1 MLTYTA
7 LVVLLASTTLSL
19 TSANAVWPK
28 CKLITTNKKRDF
40 PSLLFKHISK
50 PNENNNLIVS
60 PYSIQSAL
68 TLVYMGA
75 EGPTAQE
82 FQNVLHYNSSNKTE
96 IAQNFSRI
104 ENSVLTSNSD
114 LTQLQNANRIY
125 TRFDLVPKF
134 NEIARKYFK
143 AEAEMV
149 DFKLKEETA
158 SKINAWVE
166 DNTNKKITNLIN
178 PASIDDYTTAIL
190 VNAIYFKAQWAEQF
204 SKRFT
209 QKQPFFVSE
218 KKSLDVDTMSGEIN
232 CKYVTLTNFDATAI
246 ELQYTDTDIVM
257 DVILPNKIQGLKELE
272 RKISLSDLR
281 KVFENVNE
289 EDVNVKLPKFKIEFE
304 TGLIPVLT
312 EMGMKTS
319 FEYGAN
325 FKGLFNTNV
334 PVKIS
339 DVIHKAFIEVNEYG
353 SEAAAS
359 TYTKVVFLSYSEPRW
374 TFKADHPF
382 MFVIRNPNAVLFVGH
397 VKNFDN

>member
-7 LVVLLASTTLSL
+7 LVVLLAATTLSL
-19 TSANAVWPK
+19 ATANAVWSK
-28 CKLITTNKKRDF
+28 SRLLTTNKGKDF
-40 PSLLFKHISK
+40 PSLLFNYISK
-50 PNENNNLIVS
+50 PNEKNNLIVS

-68 TLVYMGA
+68 TLVYMGT
-75 EGPTAQE
+75 EERTAQE
-82 FQNVLHYNSSNKTE
+82 FENVLHYNSSNKTE
-96 IAQNFSRI
+96 IAKNFSHI
-104 ENSVLTSNSD
+104 VNSVLTSNSD
-114 LTQLQNANRIY
+114 LTQIQTANRIY
-125 TRFDLVPKF
+125 TRFDLAPKF

-166 DNTNKKITNLIN
+166 ENTSKKITNLIK
-178 PASIDDYTTAIL
+178 PDSIDDYTTAIL

-204 SKRFT
+204 SKRLT

-218 KKSLDVDTMSGEIN
+218 NKSLDVDTMSGEIK
-232 CKYVTLTNFDATAI
+232 CKYVALPNFDATAI

-257 DVILPNKIQGLKELE
+257 DVILPNKIEGLGDLE
-272 RKISLSDLR
+272 RKMWLSDLG
-281 KVFENVNE
+281 KLFENVDE

-339 DVIHKAFIEVNEYG
+339 DVVHKAFIEVNEYG

-359 TYTKVVFLSYSEPRW
+359 TYTKIAFLSYSEPRW

-382 MFVIRNPNAVLFVGH
+382 MFGIRNPNAVLFVGH
-397 VKNFDN
+397 VKYFDN